1 MARNFKELLAKMS
14 PESRARSEAKAH
26 RMLQDMSLD
35 ELRAARTLTQENLC
49 VRLQV
54 KQSTVSKLERR
65 ADMYVS
71 TLRHFIEALGGE
83 LEIRAVFPDREDV
96 RITQFRGLS
105 AKTSPRRAHTKQ
117 AGKRPPSGRRRRS
130 AVTRQAKTT
139 KVVTRSAR

>member
-14 PESRARSEAKAH
+14 PEVRARSEAKTQ

-49 VRLQV
+49 ARLQV

-65 ADMYVS
+65 ADMYIS

-105 AKTSPRRAHTKQ
+105 VKQPPRPAQPRGADHH
-117 AGKRPPSGRRRRS
+117 ASSRRGRRS
-130 AVTRQAKTT
+130 MATRQGKVE
-139 KVVTRSAR
+139 KVVKR

>member
-14 PESRARSEAKAH
+14 PEVRARSEAKTQ

-49 VRLQV
+49 ARLQV
-54 KQSTVSKLERR
+54 KQSTISKLERR
-65 ADMYVS
+65 ADMYIS

-105 AKTSPRRAHTKQ
+105 VKQSPRLAHPGRADRQ
-117 AGKRPPSGRRRRS
+117 ASSRRGRRSMATRR
-130 AVTRQAKTT
+130 VKVE
-139 KVVTRSAR
+139 KVVKR